1 MFTPEAVA
9 GYVTTALFAIIDLL
23 VTYFIVKHFLFKP
36 ILKVLRKR
44 KAEVETELTHA
55 EEYLTDAE
63 KKLADAT
70 ERLNN
75 SSHEA
80 TVIITNARTTAES
93 TGENIL
99 AEARHEAAS
108 MLTRADTEVS
118 RMRVTMLNEVRDEVA
133 DLSVAIASKVIGHVM
148 DESRQHEMV
157 DRLVDQEISIA
168 KEKAAKSNTSEVKDN
183 A

>member
-44 KAEVETELTHA
+44 KTEVETELTHA

-63 KKLADAT
+63 KKLADAN

-75 SSHEA
+75 SGHEA
-80 TVIITNARTTAES
+80 SVIMSNARATAETS
-93 TGENIL
+93 GVTIL
-99 AEARHEAAS
+99 AEARHEAAT
-108 MLTRADTEVS
+108 MLTRADSEVS

-133 DLSVAIASKVIGHVM
+133 DLSVAIASKVIGQVM
-148 DESRQHEMV
+148 DESRQHELV
-157 DRLVDQEISIA
+157 NQLVDQEIMKA
-168 KEKAAKSNTSEVKDN
+168 KEKAAESSPSEVKDN